1 MTKRPL
7 CLVCLFLMLFLVA
20 GDWLGF
26 PFVRGNPLPDYLKE
40 WIKEHPESVVCGEV
54 ESFRDTEFSQT
65 VSLKEAYLIYKSKKN
80 PIKNITVY
88 LKKREELKPGM
99 YLCVRGILEEL
110 SLPRNPGEFNA
121 RQYYACEHMYYSV
134 KKGVVLKKGKE
145 GNVYQTLL
153 FQIREYLNGVLEQ
166 TAGEAAPVFSAM
178 VLGEKGELP
187 KETKMRYQMAGIIH
201 ILAISGVCFL
211 CWVFLIGER
220 MA

>member
-7 CLVCLFLMLFLVA
+7 CLVCLFLILFLVT

-26 PFVRGNPLPDYLKE
+26 PFVRGNPLPDHLKE
-40 WIKEHPESVVCGEV
+40 WIKEHPEGVICGEV
-54 ESFRDTEFSQT
+54 KSFRDTEFSQT
-65 VSLKEAYLIYKSKKN
+65 VSLKEAYLIYKSKKI

-99 YLCVRGILEEL
+99 YLCVRGVIEEL
-110 SLPRNPGEFNA
+110 PLPRNPGEFNA

-145 GNVYQTLL
+145 GNVYQTFLL
-153 FQIREYLNGVLEQ
+153 QIREYLNGVLEQ

-187 KETKMRYQMAGIIH
+187 EETKMRYQMAGIIH